1 MDKKWYKKIKIGAM
15 VGVIAGVFSIL
26 GIRFFDDVA
35 LVDLFSS
42 NTTSEDILSEEVQ
55 KDNVEE
61 DTQEL
66 DDISELATD
75 STWTDESDLVE
86 NVNVEEDS
94 FITEDSDIDSEES
107 SIIEV
112 GTPFVVSVPEQ
123 DAVTNAYLTRWDEE
137 VDRDI
142 VGNTYSTAMK
152 LKVSNF
158 INAIG
163 GGSSNITADVHIPL
177 GAKINETW
185 KITFV
190 VASEM
195 VGNGSSANITIMSGE
210 EELYPSFT
218 ISSSTTEQLIYE
230 VDLTGINDLVIRFDC
245 NAVGEGVCVG
255 IVLEEI

>member
-1 MDKKWYKKIKIGAM
+1 MDKKWYEKIKIGTIIKTIFTLF
-15 VGVIAGVFSIL
+15 GVL
-26 GIRFFDDVA
+26 GITVLGDVA
-35 LVDLFSS
+35 IIDLFSFDA
-42 NTTSEDILSEEVQ
+42 TSEDILSEEVQ

-66 DDISELATD
+66 DGISELATD

-86 NVNVEEDS
+86 SVNAEEDS
-94 FITEDSDIDSEES
+94 SITEDSDIASEES

-190 VASEM
+190 VAAEM

-210 EELYPSFT
+210 EEIYPSFI

-245 NAVGEGVCVG
+245 NAIGEGVCVG

>member
-1 MDKKWYKKIKIGAM
+1 MDKRWYEKIKIGAM
-15 VGVIAGVFSIL
+15 VSAITMLFGFL
-26 GIRFFDDVA
+26 GISVFGDVA
-35 LVDLFSS
+35 LIDLFSP
-42 NTTSEDILSEEVQ
+42 NITSEDILSEEVQ

-61 DTQEL
+61 NTQEL
-66 DDISELATD
+66 DDVSELEAD
-75 STWTDESDLVE
+75 STWTDESDLAE
-86 NVNVEEDS
+86 NVNKEEDS
-94 FITEDSDIDSEES
+94 TITEDRDVTLEES
-107 SIIEV
+107 STIEV

-137 VDRDI
+137 LDRDI

-185 KITFV
+185 KISFV
-190 VASEM
+190 VAAEM
-195 VGNGSSANITIMSGE
+195 VGNGSSANITIMSGKE
-210 EELYPSFT
+210 EIYPSFT